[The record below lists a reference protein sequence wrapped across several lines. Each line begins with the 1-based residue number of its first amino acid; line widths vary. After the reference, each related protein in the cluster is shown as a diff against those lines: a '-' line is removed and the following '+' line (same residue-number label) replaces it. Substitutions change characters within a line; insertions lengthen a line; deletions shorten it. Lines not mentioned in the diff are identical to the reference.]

1 MGLMEGYKLAE
12 VGVIPTDWG
21 VARFGDLCSVM
32 RGGSPRPIQD
42 YITDSPDGI
51 NWIKIGDVGAG
62 AKYIESTAEKI
73 TAAGLSR
80 SRFVRVGDF
89 LLSNSMSFGRPYILR
104 TDGGIHDG
112 WLVIQDYQSTFHT
125 EFLYYYLSG
134 RPVLA
139 QYMRLAAGSS
149 VLNLNKDL
157 VSNVSVAVPSQPEQ
171 RAIAEAL
178 SDIDA
183 LLTGLD
189 RLIAKKRD
197 LKQAAMQQL
206 LTGQTRLPGFEGEW
220 AATTFGQVV
229 QSRSDRID
237 PRSSG
242 KQDFC
247 VELEHI
253 APASG
258 ELLGST
264 SAGEQSSLKSVF
276 TVGDVLFGKLRAYLR
291 KYWLA
296 TCDGVCSTEIWVLR
310 PKSQLMTAEFLFQL
324 VKMDDFIEA
333 ASNSYGT
340 HMPRSDWGIVK
351 NFAIALPSLLEQ
363 ASIATVLS
371 DMDAELAAL
380 EARRDKT
387 RALKQG
393 MMQEL
398 LTGRTRLI

>member
-1 MGLMEGYKLAE
+1 MGLVCMIPEGLRCCLGQRMVLLRANANAVEPK
-12 VGVIPTDWG
+12 
-21 VARFGDLCSVM
+21 
-32 RGGSPRPIQD
+32 
-42 YITDSPDGI
+42 
-51 NWIKIGDVGAG
+51 
-62 AKYIESTAEKI
+62 
-73 TAAGLSR
+73 
-80 SRFVRVGDF
+80 F
-89 LLSNSMSFGRPYILR
+89 LLFALLSEPTQRAISIAGGTGSTVANLR
-104 TDGGIHDG
+104 IPS
-112 WLVIQDYQSTFHT
+112 LEAIPISIPP
-125 EFLYYYLSG
+125 LS
-134 RPVLA
+134 
-139 QYMRLAAGSS
+139 
-149 VLNLNKDL
+149 
-157 VSNVSVAVPSQPEQ
+157 EQ
-171 RAIAEAL
+171 RAIAQAL
-178 SDIDA
+178 GDADA
-183 LLTGLD
+183 LLAGLD

-197 LKQAAMQQL
+197 IKQAAMQQL

>member
-1 MGLMEGYKLAE
+1 MEGYKLAE

-333 ASNSYGT
+333 ACNSYGT